1 MLSKFQKSALTVLSN
16 GRRLV
21 DEIEYL
27 RYEKPPSTAY
37 FLIIL
42 AQEELAKAF
51 LFALVYR
58 GIIPWGKHILRA
70 SQDHRC
76 KQLLFLVMDYLN
88 PEDDDFLK
96 RMDIVVIH
104 KQCRVVPRK
113 ISDAISILRYEK
125 IGRWESNRWFWAEDP
140 NWDSEALAVADG
152 IIDRFKQDL
161 IYVRLGRDGS
171 VVNTPI
177 NNDLSRLEDEIDC
190 AKRMA
195 ELVAS
200 VIDHD
205 RVTGLDWEKVEE
217 IFRLLFTESKDGKD
231 CA

>member
-1 MLSKFQKSALTVLSN
+1 MVSRFKKSALTVLSN
-16 GRRLV
+16 GKRLV
-21 DEIEYL
+21 DEVEYL

-58 GIIPWGKHILRA
+58 GVIPWSKHILRA

-88 PEDDDFLK
+88 PDDDEFLK

-104 KQCRVVPRK
+104 KQPRVVPKK
-113 ISDAISILRYEK
+113 ISDAINILRYEK
-125 IGRWESNRWFWAEDP
+125 IGRWESNCWFWAEDP
-140 NWDSEALAVADG
+140 NWDTEALSVADG
-152 IIDRFKQDL
+152 SLDRVKQDS

-171 VVNTPI
+171 VLNTPA

-205 RVTGLDWEKVEE
+205 RAPGLDWEKVEK
-217 IFRLLFTESKDGKD
+217 IFRLLFTKSKDVKD